1 MLLDPGEAV
10 DVAGSGAALG
20 ASAADEDDPADTT
33 LAHGAGDERAE
44 PVGVAHRVRDDVR
57 GRVDEEQGPH
67 PGEGTAEER
76 GVGEIACAHL
86 DALADLR
93 SQTAGVA
100 DEGPGPHAGLQE
112 QPDDPGPDVAGGG
125 GDGDHAGTLTRPT
138 DSSGSRAVRSAG
150 EAR

>member
-1 MLLDPGEAV
+1 M
-10 DVAGSGAALG
+10 AGSGAALG

-33 LAHGAGDERAE
+33 LAHGASDKRAE

-57 GRVDEEQGPH
+57 GRVDEEQGPD
-67 PGEGTAEER
+67 PGEGSAEKR

-86 DALADLR
+86 DAPGPLR
-93 SQTAGVA
+93 PQTAGVA
-100 DEGPGPHAGLQE
+100 DEGPGPPAGLQE
-112 QPDDPGPDVAGGG
+112 QPDDPGPDVASRG

-138 DSSGSRAVRSAG
+138 DSSGPRAVRSAG